1 MFSWDARKAIQNFRK
16 HDVPFEEAATIF
28 ADPEALDW
36 EDIEHSEIERRFK
49 RLGKSLVGR
58 VLLVI
63 YTIRRKRDGKEET
76 IRIISARQASRKE
89 RKAYAGQP
97 D

>member
-1 MFSWDARKAIQNFRK
+1 VFSWDTRKALQNLRK
-16 HDVPFEEAATIF
+16 HDVSFEEAATIF

-49 RLGKSLVGR
+49 RLGKSLAGR
-58 VLLVI
+58 VLLLI
-63 YTIRRKRDGKEET
+63 YTIRRTADGKET

-89 RKAYAGQP
+89 RGAYTGQP

>member
-1 MFSWDARKAIQNFRK
+1 VFSWDTTRAIRKQEKDKVSF
-16 HDVPFEEAATIF
+16 DEAATIF

-36 EDIEHSEIERRFK
+36 EDMRHSEREERRK
-49 RLGKSLVGR
+49 RLGLSIAVR
-58 VLLVI
+58 VLLVVD
-63 YTIRRKRDGKEET
+63 TSRRLKNGAET

-89 RKAYAGQP
+89 RKAYSGQP